1 MTPRTHHSY
10 PPMRRPGRR
19 WSATGGKSSPPR
31 SSALLD
37 VASERRRGAAVA
49 LQEQHSRPGLV
60 GDVSPDLDHHT
71 PARARRDGP
80 GWRRRRSVMAVQ
92 PPGLCE
98 AA

>member
-1 MTPRTHHSY
+1 MVGDRREVLS
-10 PPMRRPGRR
+10 PMELGAVALQAL
-19 WSATGGKSSPPR
+19 SDG
-31 SSALLD
+31 LLD